1 MLASIIE
8 SPRDVN
14 LRDPALLYEPKLD
27 GIRGLV
33 LIEPAQPSPRIT
45 IWSRNGNDK
54 THQFPEVVRG
64 LKEFGKRLR
73 VPVMLDGEIVALTEL
88 GEPAGFQRLQ
98 GRMHLT
104 GERDIARSAAA
115 QGAAFIAFDVLRDG
129 AQDLRSLPLTDRR
142 ARLERVF
149 GSAGASSTVRIG
161 DFVASDGRR
170 LYQTALAR
178 GWEGL
183 IIKNADSIYETGRRS
198 RAWRKL
204 KLVKE
209 QEFVI
214 GGWTEPRET
223 RTHFGALLV
232 GVFDPD
238 ARGAT
243 LRYVGHIGTGF
254 TQQELARVHGLL
266 KAREIEK
273 SPFGIKV
280 ASNEHPHWVRP
291 ELVCQVKFTELTHEG
306 VLRHPVYLGMRDD
319 VDPKTVKIE
328 PQHSAALA
336 SIGSNSPIGSNS
348 LDADG
353 EAGEAGEA
361 GEEGDQNSRAG
372 ERAPRAGQRGARK
385 PRAAAAA
392 AASSRT
398 RKASTRAAAH
408 GANADPDADAVTD
421 ADADSDPDADAD
433 TDTRADASAGAKPK
447 KTRATTPARAR
458 GANAKAKVKVKGTGR
473 IADTLAEERALQA
486 VIDELQ
492 SLEQSKRDGTIALP
506 DGTSVDVTNLA
517 KIFWPT
523 DRITKGELLRFY
535 VRVSPWLLPAIEDR
549 PLVMKRFPN
558 GIAAK
563 PFYQQRAPDNPPA
576 DVRTELTEESSEES
590 GMMPRFV
597 GGNLATLLYMTQ
609 LASISQDPWFSRVQS
624 PGFADYVA
632 LDLDPMPGVP
642 FSQVLDVAR
651 YVHEELESLHIPG
664 VPKTSGSSGLHIYI
678 PLPPRTTY
686 ESGQLLCH
694 IVATMVAMKHG
705 RIATVERS
713 VAKRGRKVYVDY
725 LQNIEG
731 KTLATA
737 YCVRAS
743 DFAGVSTPLT
753 WDEVY
758 SEIDPHDFTIRTT
771 LPRFE
776 KLGDLWAPIRT
787 SPPVDLRGTLTRLA
801 AAT

>member
-1 MLASIIE
+1 MLATTIE
-8 SPRDVN
+8 SPTEIN

-27 GIRGLV
+27 GIRGLI
-33 LIEPAQPSPRIT
+33 LIEPAQPLPRIT

-115 QGAAFIAFDVLRDG
+115 QSAAFIAFDVLRDG

-170 LYQTALAR
+170 LYKTAIER

-183 IIKNADSIYETGRRS
+183 IVKVADSIYETGRRS

-204 KLVKE
+204 KLVKQ

-214 GGWTEPRET
+214 GGWTDPRDT
-223 RTHFGALLV
+223 RTHFGALLL
-232 GVFDPD
+232 GVYEP
-238 ARGAT
+238 GT
-243 LRYVGHIGTGF
+243 TGGKLRYVGHSGTGF
-254 TQQELARVHGLL
+254 THQELARVHAML
-266 KAREIEK
+266 KARATDTT
-273 SPFGIKV
+273 PFATKV

-291 ELVCQVKFTELTHEG
+291 ELVCQVKFSEWTDEQL
-306 VLRHPVYLGMRDD
+306 LRHPVYLGLRDD
-319 VDPKTVKIE
+319 IDPKTIRRE
-328 PQHSAALA
+328 PQGAPMAGAA
-336 SIGSNSPIGSNS
+336 PIGSNS
-348 LDADG
+348 LDKGHEDEDDDKDGAD
-353 EAGEAGEA
+353 ADAS
-361 GEEGDQNSRAG
+361 SRG
-372 ERAPRAGQRGARK
+372 ERRKSSARSGLSARTPRTAAAATASSSRTRATGAKK
-385 PRAAAAA
+385 PRAAAAP
-392 AASSRT
+392 SS
-398 RKASTRAAAH
+398 
-408 GANADPDADAVTD
+408 TD
-421 ADADSDPDADAD
+421 ESDP
-433 TDTRADASAGAKPK
+433 
-447 KTRATTPARAR
+447 PARVSGKAKTSGR
-458 GANAKAKVKVKGTGR
+458 GGKAKAQAKVKVKGTGR
-473 IADTLAEERALQA
+473 IAETVEEERALLA

-492 SLEQSKRDGTIALP
+492 ALEHSKRDGTIALP
-506 DGTSVDVTNLA
+506 DGTSVDVTNPA
-517 KIFWPT
+517 KVFWPT
-523 DRITKGELLRFY
+523 DRITKGELLRYY
-535 VRVSPWLLPAIEDR
+535 VRVSPWLLPGVEDR

-558 GIAAK
+558 GVTAK
-563 PFYQQRAPDNPPA
+563 AFYQQRAPDNPPPG
-576 DVRTELTEESSEES
+576 VRTELTEESSDES

-597 GGNLATLLYMTQ
+597 GSNLATLLHMTQ
-609 LASISQDPWFSRVQS
+609 LAAIEQHPWFSRVQS
-624 PGFADYVA
+624 PGDADYVA

-651 YVHEELESLHIPG
+651 YVHEELEALHIPG

-678 PLPPRTTY
+678 PLPPDTTY

-737 YCVRAS
+737 YSARAS

-753 WDEVY
+753 WDEVHDGV
-758 SEIDPHDFTIRTT
+758 DPHDFTLRTVI
-771 LPRFE
+771 PRFE
-776 KLGDLWAPIRT
+776 RLGDLWAPIRT

-801 AAT
+801 SSAT

>member
-1 MLASIIE
+1 MAASHSSQPGTWRDDPARVRPMLASTIE
-8 SPRDVN
+8 SPREVN

-27 GIRGLV
+27 GIRGLI

-45 IWSRNGNDK
+45 IWSRNGNNK

-129 AQDLRSLPLTDRR
+129 AQDLRPLPLTDRR

-149 GSAGASSTVRIG
+149 GSAGASSTVRLG
-161 DFVASDGRR
+161 EFVASDGRR
-170 LYQTALAR
+170 LHKTAVER

-183 IIKNADSIYETGRRS
+183 IIKVADSTYESGRRS

-204 KLVKE
+204 KLVKQ

-214 GGWTEPRET
+214 GGWTETRNT
-223 RTHFGALLV
+223 RTHFGALLL
-232 GVFDPD
+232 GVYEPGSSSDK
-238 ARGAT
+238 

-254 TQQELARVHGLL
+254 THQELSRVHAML
-266 KAREIEK
+266 KARAIDT
-273 SPFGIKV
+273 SPFSTKV
-280 ASNEHPHWVRP
+280 ASNERPHWVRP
-291 ELVCQVKFTELTHEG
+291 ELVCQVKFSEWTDEH

-319 VDPKTVKIE
+319 IDPTTIKIE
-328 PQHSAALA
+328 PQSPAPVA
-336 SIGSNSPIGSNS
+336 SIGSNSP
-348 LDADG
+348 DEDD
-353 EAGEAGEA
+353 EDD
-361 GEEGDQNSRAG
+361 EEGSSGD
-372 ERAPRAGQRGARK
+372 ERASRGTRK
-385 PRAAAAA
+385 PRVAAAAT
-392 AASSRT
+392 ASSRT
-398 RKASTRAAAH
+398 RKATTGVTAREAKTKAPAKTKTR
-408 GANADPDADAVTD
+408 
-421 ADADSDPDADAD
+421 S
-433 TDTRADASAGAKPK
+433 RGAKP
-447 KTRATTPARAR
+447 
-458 GANAKAKVKVKGTGR
+458 KGTGR
-473 IADTLAEERALQA
+473 IAKTVTEERALLA
-486 VIDELQ
+486 VVDELQ
-492 SLEQSKRDGTIALP
+492 ALENAKRDGTIALP

-523 DRITKGELLRFY
+523 ERITKGELLRFY
-535 VRVSPWLLPAIEDR
+535 VRVSPWILPVVEDR

-558 GIAAK
+558 GVAAK
-563 PFYQQRAPDNPPA
+563 PFYQQRAPDDPPP

-609 LASISQDPWFSRVQS
+609 LAAISQDPWFSRVQS

-651 YVHEELESLHIPG
+651 YVHEELEALHIPG

-686 ESGQLLCH
+686 ESGQLLCN

-743 DFAGVSTPLT
+743 EFAGVSTPLT
-753 WDEVY
+753 WDEVH
-758 SEIDPHDFTIRTT
+758 SEIDPQDFTIRTV

-776 KLGDLWAPIRT
+776 RLGDLWAPIRT

-801 AAT
+801 SVST

>member
-1 MLASIIE
+1 MLATTIE
-8 SPRDVN
+8 SPQEIN

-27 GIRGLV
+27 GIRGLI
-33 LIEPAQPSPRIT
+33 LIEPAQPSPRIS

-73 VPVMLDGEIVALTEL
+73 VPVILDGEIVALTEL

-129 AQDLRSLPLTDRR
+129 AQDLRPLPLTDRR

-170 LYQTALAR
+170 LYQTAIAR

-183 IIKNADSIYETGRRS
+183 IVKVADSIYESGRRS

-204 KLVKE
+204 KLVKQ

-214 GGWTEPRET
+214 GGWTDPRET
-223 RTHFGALLV
+223 RTHFGALLL
-232 GVFDPD
+232 GVYEPGT
-238 ARGAT
+238 RGDM
-243 LRYVGHIGTGF
+243 LRYVGHTGTGF
-254 TQQELARVHGLL
+254 THQELARIHAML
-266 KAREIEK
+266 KARATDK
-273 SPFGIKV
+273 TPFSTKV

-291 ELVCQVKFTELTHEG
+291 ELVCQVKFSEWTDEQL
-306 VLRHPVYLGMRDD
+306 LRHPVYLGLRDD
-319 VDPKTVKIE
+319 IDPKKIRIE
-328 PQHSAALA
+328 PQGPPLVAP
-336 SIGSNSPIGSNS
+336 IGSNSPARGGSTGSNS
-348 LDADG
+348 SRVASEASHVGDDDDAG
-353 EAGEAGEA
+353 SA
-361 GEEGDQNSRAG
+361 EGDEEDVNAAG
-372 ERAPRAGQRGARK
+372 SGARSARK

-392 AASSRT
+392 AASSQTRT
-398 RKASTRAAAH
+398 AAA
-408 GANADPDADAVTD
+408 
-421 ADADSDPDADAD
+421 SRS
-433 TDTRADASAGAKPK
+433 RADGAAAGTDDGAGGGARKTAASRRISVGDAKTKARAGAKV
-447 KTRATTPARAR
+447 
-458 GANAKAKVKVKGTGR
+458 KAAAKGTGR
-473 IADTLAEERALQA
+473 IAKTVADERALLA
-486 VIDELQ
+486 VVDELQ
-492 SLEQSKRDGTIALP
+492 ALENAKRDGTIALP
-506 DGTSVDVTNLA
+506 DGTSADVTNPA
-517 KIFWPT
+517 KVFWPT

-535 VRVSPWLLPAIEDR
+535 VRVSPWLLPAVEDR

-558 GIAAK
+558 GVTAK
-563 PFYQQRAPDNPPA
+563 PFYQQRAPDAPPPG
-576 DVRTELTEESSEES
+576 VRTELTEESSEES
-590 GMMPRFV
+590 GLMPRFV

-609 LASISQDPWFSRVQS
+609 LAAISQDPWFSRVQS

-651 YVHEELESLHIPG
+651 YVHDELESLHIPG

-686 ESGQLLCH
+686 ESGLLLCH

-743 DFAGVSTPLT
+743 EFAGVSTPLT
-753 WDEVY
+753 WDEVHAGV
-758 SEIDPHDFTIRTT
+758 EPQDFTIRTV

-776 KLGDLWAPIRT
+776 QLGDLWAPIRT

-801 AAT
+801 SAT

>member
-1 MLASIIE
+1 MLATTIE
-8 SPRDVN
+8 SPQEIN

-27 GIRGLV
+27 GIRGLI

-73 VPVMLDGEIVALTEL
+73 VPVILDGEIVALTEL

-149 GSAGASSTVRIG
+149 GSAGASSTVRLG
-161 DFVASDGRR
+161 DFVPSDGRR
-170 LYQTALAR
+170 LYKTALER

-183 IIKNADSIYETGRRS
+183 IVKVADSIYESGRRS
-198 RAWRKL
+198 KAWRKL
-204 KLVKE
+204 KLVKQ

-214 GGWTEPRET
+214 GGWTEPRQT
-223 RTHFGALLV
+223 RIYFGALLL
-232 GVFDPD
+232 GVYDP
-238 ARGAT
+238 GT
-243 LRYVGHIGTGF
+243 PGGKLRYVGHIGTGY
-254 TQQELARVHGLL
+254 TRQELARLHEML
-266 KAREIEK
+266 KAREIDT
-273 SPFGIKV
+273 SPFSTKV
-280 ASNEHPHWVRP
+280 ASNERPHWVRP
-291 ELVCQVKFTELTHEG
+291 ELVCQVKFSEWTDER
-306 VLRHPVYLGMRDD
+306 VLRHPVYLGLRDD
-319 VDPKTVKIE
+319 IDPKSIKIE
-328 PQHSAALA
+328 PQGPLLVSSVGRIGSHSSAA
-336 SIGSNSPIGSNS
+336 
-348 LDADG
+348 ADDDEDESSG
-353 EAGEAGEA
+353 N
-361 GEEGDQNSRAG
+361 D
-372 ERAPRAGQRGARK
+372 ERAAAPSARK

-392 AASSRT
+392 TASGSSRT
-398 RKASTRAAAH
+398 RKATAAAS
-408 GANADPDADAVTD
+408 VTE
-421 ADADSDPDADAD
+421 
-433 TDTRADASAGAKPK
+433 REAKPAK
-447 KTRATTPARAR
+447 SAKSRTGTRSS
-458 GANAKAKVKVKGTGR
+458 GAKVKGTGR
-473 IADTLAEERALQA
+473 IAQTVTEERALLA
-486 VIDELQ
+486 VVEELQ
-492 SLEQSKRDGTIALP
+492 ALENAKRDGTIALP

-517 KIFWPT
+517 KVFWPAE
-523 DRITKGELLRFY
+523 RITKGELLRFY
-535 VRVSPWLLPAIEDR
+535 VRVSPWLLPAVEDR

-558 GIAAK
+558 GITAK
-563 PFYQQRAPDNPPA
+563 PFYQQRAPDAPPPG
-576 DVRTELTEESSEES
+576 VRTELTEESSEES

-609 LASISQDPWFSRVQS
+609 LAAISQDPWFSRVQS
-624 PGFADYVA
+624 TGFADYVA

-651 YVHEELESLHIPG
+651 FVHEELEALHIPG

-678 PLPPRTTY
+678 PLPPKTTY

-705 RIATVERS
+705 RISTVERS

-743 DFAGVSTPLT
+743 EFAGVSTPLT
-753 WDEVY
+753 WDEVH
-758 SEIDPHDFTIRTT
+758 SEIEPQDFTIRTV

-787 SPPVDLRGTLTRLA
+787 SPPVDLRGTLARLA
-801 AAT
+801 AGNT

>member
-1 MLASIIE
+1 MLATTIE
-8 SPRDVN
+8 SPRDIN

-161 DFVASDGRR
+161 DFVPSDGRR
-170 LYQTALAR
+170 MYKTAIER

-183 IIKNADSIYETGRRS
+183 IVKVADSVYETGRRS

-204 KLVKE
+204 KLTKQ

-223 RTHFGALLV
+223 RTHFGALLL
-232 GVFDPD
+232 GVYEP
-238 ARGAT
+238 GT
-243 LRYVGHIGTGF
+243 PGGKLRYVGHIGTGF
-254 TQQELARVHGLL
+254 SHQELGRVHAML
-266 KAREIEK
+266 KARAIAA
-273 SPFGIKV
+273 SPFSTKV
-280 ASNEHPHWVRP
+280 ASNEHPHWVKP
-291 ELVCQVKFTELTHEG
+291 ELVCQVKFSEWTDER

-319 VDPKTVKIE
+319 IDPKTIKIE
-328 PQHSAALA
+328 PQGPPVVS
-336 SIGSNSPIGSNS
+336 SSPAGDDESEDVDDTS
-348 LDADG
+348 SEDSSG
-353 EAGEAGEA
+353 EASA
-361 GEEGDQNSRAG
+361 R
-372 ERAPRAGQRGARK
+372 PARK
-385 PRAAAAA
+385 SRAAAAA
-392 AASSRT
+392 TASSRT
-398 RKASTRAAAH
+398 RKPAANVDGDVDGDGNVAE
-408 GANADPDADAVTD
+408 
-421 ADADSDPDADAD
+421 
-433 TDTRADASAGAKPK
+433 AKPK
-447 KTRATTPARAR
+447 ARTKTRGSSG
-458 GANAKAKVKVKGTGR
+458 GAKVKGTGR
-473 IADTLAEERALQA
+473 IAKTVAEERVLLA
-486 VIDELQ
+486 VVDELQ
-492 SLEQSKRDGTIALP
+492 SLENAKRDGTLALP
-506 DGTSVDVTNLA
+506 DGTSVDITNPA

-523 DRITKGELLRFY
+523 ERITKGELLWFY
-535 VRVSPWLLPAIEDR
+535 VRVSPWILPVVEDR

-558 GIAAK
+558 GISAK
-563 PFYQQRAPDNPPA
+563 PFYQQRAPDNPPPG
-576 DVRTELTEESSEES
+576 VRTEMTEESSEES

-597 GGNLATLLYMTQ
+597 GGNLATLLHMTQ
-609 LASISQDPWFSRVQS
+609 LAAISQDPWFSRVQS

-651 YVHEELESLHIPG
+651 YVHEELEALHIPG

-743 DFAGVSTPLT
+743 EFAGVSTPLT
-753 WDEVY
+753 WDEVH
-758 SEIDPHDFTIRTT
+758 SEIDPRDFTIRTV

-776 KLGDLWAPIRT
+776 RVGDLWAPIRT
-787 SPPVDLRGTLTRLA
+787 SPPVDLRGTLARLA
-801 AAT
+801 ASSS

>member
-1 MLASIIE
+1 MLATTIE
-8 SPRDVN
+8 SPQDLD

-27 GIRGLV
+27 GIRGLI

-129 AQDLRSLPLTDRR
+129 AQDLRPLPLTDRR

-161 DFVASDGRR
+161 DFVPSDGRR
-170 LYQTALAR
+170 LYKTAIER

-183 IIKNADSIYETGRRS
+183 IVKVADSIYESGRRS

-204 KLVKE
+204 KLVKQ

-214 GGWTEPRET
+214 GGWTETRNT
-223 RTHFGALLV
+223 RTHFGALLL
-232 GVFDPD
+232 GVYEPGTGSDK
-238 ARGAT
+238 
-243 LRYVGHIGTGF
+243 LRYMGHTGTGF
-254 TQQELARVHGLL
+254 NLQELTRVHAMLQ
-266 KAREIEK
+266 ARASET
-273 SPFGIKV
+273 SPFSTKIV
-280 ASNEHPHWVRP
+280 TNERAHWVRP
-291 ELVCQVKFTELTHEG
+291 ELVCQVKFSERTDVGL
-306 VLRHPVYLGMRDD
+306 LRHPVYLGLRDD
-319 VDPKTVKIE
+319 VDPKSIRLE
-328 PQHSAALA
+328 PQGAPLLA
-336 SIGSNSPIGSNS
+336 SIGSVRSVESIGSNSPA
-348 LDADG
+348 DDDG
-353 EAGEAGEA
+353 EEDGADRTGESS
-361 GEEGDQNSRAG
+361 GD
-372 ERAPRAGQRGARK
+372 ERAARAART

-392 AASSRT
+392 TASSSSRT
-398 RKASTRAAAH
+398 RKAAGSAAVLE
-408 GANADPDADAVTD
+408 PK
-421 ADADSDPDADAD
+421 P
-433 TDTRADASAGAKPK
+433 AKPAK
-447 KTRATTPARAR
+447 SKTGTRSSGP
-458 GANAKAKVKVKGTGR
+458 KVKGTGR
-473 IADTLAEERALQA
+473 IAKTVAEERALLA
-486 VIDELQ
+486 VVDELQ
-492 SLEQSKRDGTIALP
+492 ALENAKRDGTIALP

-517 KIFWPT
+517 KVFWPT
-523 DRITKGELLRFY
+523 ERITKGELLRFY
-535 VRVSPWLLPAIEDR
+535 VRVSPWILPVVEDR

-558 GIAAK
+558 GISAK
-563 PFYQQRAPDNPPA
+563 PFYQQRAPDAPPPG
-576 DVRTELTEESSEES
+576 VRTEMTEESSEES
-590 GMMPRFV
+590 GFMPRFV

-609 LASISQDPWFSRVQS
+609 LAAISQDPWFSRVQS

-651 YVHEELESLHIPG
+651 FVHEELEALHIPG

-743 DFAGVSTPLT
+743 EFAGVSTPLT
-753 WDEVY
+753 WDEVH
-758 SEIDPHDFTIRTT
+758 SEIDPQDFTIRTV

-787 SPPVDLRGTLTRLA
+787 SPPVDLRGTLARLA
-801 AAT
+801 DSTT